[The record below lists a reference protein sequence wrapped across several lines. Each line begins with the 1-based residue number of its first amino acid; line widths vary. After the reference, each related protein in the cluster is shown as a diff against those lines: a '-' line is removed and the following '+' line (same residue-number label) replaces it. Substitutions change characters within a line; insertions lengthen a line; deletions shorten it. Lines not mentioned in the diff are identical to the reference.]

1 MTRGRAWLKKAT
13 KLPELS
19 SWLTKDRGEGVV
31 GTSGGQDGGQREV
44 IRGQGGQGAD
54 VQVIFGAFEQTP
66 VIELLHFSRQ
76 PEGNRSDYSGPVQ
89 IEALP
94 FLPSI
99 SGFSQWS
106 SPSS

>member
-1 MTRGRAWLKKAT
+1 MAGKGDETTGTEQLADEGQRRGR
-13 KLPELS
+13 
-19 SWLTKDRGEGVV
+19 
-31 GTSGGQDGGQREV
+31 GGRWCHQPGGQREV

-99 SGFSQWS
+99 SAFSQWS

>member
-31 GTSGGQDGGQREV
+31 GAGGGQREV

>member
-31 GTSGGQDGGQREV
+31 GAGGQDGGQREV

-99 SGFSQWS
+99 SAFSQWT